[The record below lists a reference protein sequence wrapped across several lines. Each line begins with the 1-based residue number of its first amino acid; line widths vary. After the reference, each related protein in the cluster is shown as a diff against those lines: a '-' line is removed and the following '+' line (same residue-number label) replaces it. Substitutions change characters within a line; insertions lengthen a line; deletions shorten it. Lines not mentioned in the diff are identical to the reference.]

1 MKKLALLLALALLG
15 GGLWWWRT
23 AHRPPLEVWAA
34 AATEGLVEETVS
46 NTRAGTI
53 TACRRSKLS
62 MPTGGVVD
70 QLLVDEGAQVE
81 QGQLLLELWN
91 QDRRADLAQA
101 QATWQA
107 ARHDRERTCLLAE
120 LKRRNA
126 DRLQQLADRKL
137 TSREAV
143 DNAVTEAESQQWG
156 CESARDQEAV
166 AQARQQFQQAT
177 LERTQLRAPFAGV
190 VATINGEV
198 GEYVTPSPPGV
209 PTPPAVDLIDYSCL
223 YVTAPID
230 EVDAGRLR
238 PGLPAR
244 VTLDAFRDVVIEGTV
259 TRIAPFVEEF
269 EKQART
275 VDIDVQIA
283 RVPDEVALLVGYSA
297 DITIVLAQRESVLR
311 VPTEA
316 LLPGNRVWVID
327 AASGTLTQRQLQTGI
342 GNWSWTEVRQGL
354 VEGDR
359 VVRSPDQPGIAE
371 GVLATGADD

>member
-1 MKKLALLLALALLG
+1 
-15 GGLWWWRT
+15 
-23 AHRPPLEVWAA
+23 
-34 AATEGLVEETVS
+34 
-46 NTRAGTI
+46 
-53 TACRRSKLS
+53 
-62 MPTGGVVD
+62 
-70 QLLVDEGAQVE
+70 
-81 QGQLLLELWN
+81 
-91 QDRRADLAQA
+91 
-101 QATWQA
+101 
-107 ARHDRERTCLLAE
+107 
-120 LKRRNA
+120 
-126 DRLQQLADRKL
+126 
-137 TSREAV
+137 
-143 DNAVTEAESQQWG
+143 
-156 CESARDQEAV
+156 
-166 AQARQQFQQAT
+166 
-177 LERTQLRAPFAGV
+177 
-190 VATINGEV
+190 
-198 GEYVTPSPPGV
+198 
-209 PTPPAVDLIDYSCL
+209 
-223 YVTAPID
+223 
-230 EVDAGRLR
+230 
-238 PGLPAR
+238 